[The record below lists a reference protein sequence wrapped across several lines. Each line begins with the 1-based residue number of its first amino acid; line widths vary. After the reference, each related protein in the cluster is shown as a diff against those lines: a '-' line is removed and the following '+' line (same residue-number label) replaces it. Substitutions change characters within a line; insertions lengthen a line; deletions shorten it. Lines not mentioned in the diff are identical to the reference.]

1 MKRFILLICLTAVFS
16 CTREYDVIVAGGGVS
31 ACSAALQAARS
42 GASVLMICEHEWV
55 GGMLTC
61 AGVSAIDGNYNLRG
75 GIFGEFT
82 DSLAARYG
90 GYDALRTG
98 WVSRIQYEPHVGERI
113 LENMIAAQKGITL
126 IKTADVT
133 AIRKRSRGWT
143 VKYDG
148 VSAGSA
154 ACKILMDCTELG
166 DVAAM
171 AGVQYS
177 IGMDAGADTGEEAAA
192 EEANDIIQDLTY
204 VAILKDYGPDADMT
218 IAQPEGYDRSRYA
231 NSCLCSLNTPDFE
244 KGQTL
249 WSPEKMISYGKLPGG
264 KYMINWPIEGNDFY
278 ANVIDGN
285 PEERREAYRQAR
297 NQTLG
302 FIHFIQTELGMKNL
316 GLADDEFPSADRLAL
331 MPYNRE
337 SRRIRGEAFF
347 TVNAAAKPYSFEKP
361 LYRSGIAVGDYAVDH
376 HHFQHPDWKSLP
388 RHIFA
393 PIWAFTVPAG
403 CLIPK
408 DVEDLIVAEKSIS
421 VSNLMNGTTR
431 LQPVVMELGQA
442 AGEIAAQVAAAGI
455 RPREV
460 DIRKVQAAL
469 LDCGCYIQPYRDV
482 PLSDPAF
489 KALQR
494 TGACGILHC
503 TGEYVDWQNKC
514 YIRADDPL
522 YWNELF
528 LEELYGV
535 PFNPYHQ
542 PVDAASFRQLLQ
554 SISAEPAITPLPAD
568 DHILTRK
575 EAAVLIDSSLHPFES
590 FPIGFDGEA
599 K

>member
-1 MKRFILLICLTAVFS
+1 MALFS

-31 ACSAALQAARS
+31 ACSASLQAARS

-55 GGMLTC
+55 GGMLTS

-75 GIFGEFT
+75 GIFAEFT
-82 DSLAARYG
+82 DSLAAHYG
-90 GYDALRTG
+90 GYDSLRTG

-113 LENMIAAQKGITL
+113 LENMLSSQKGITL
-126 IKTADVT
+126 VKSADVT
-133 AIRKRSRGWT
+133 SIRKRARGWR
-143 VKYDG
+143 VEYDG
-148 VSAGSA
+148 SSAGSA
-154 ACKILMDCTELG
+154 GCRILIDCTELG

-171 AGVQYS
+171 VGVQYS
-177 IGMDAGADTGEEAAA
+177 IGMDARETTGEEAAA
-192 EEANDIIQDLTY
+192 ETANDVIQDLTY

-218 IAQPEGYDRSRYA
+218 IPQPDDYDRDNYA
-231 NSCLCSLNTPDFE
+231 NSCLCSLNSTNFE

-278 ANVIDGN
+278 ANVIDST
-285 PEERREAYRQAR
+285 PEQRQEAYRQAR
-297 NQTLG
+297 NRTLG
-302 FIHFIQTELGMKNL
+302 FIHFIQTELGMRNL

-337 SRRIRGEAFF
+337 SRRIKGEAFF
-347 TVNAAAKPYSFEKP
+347 TVNAAADPYSFEKP

-376 HHFQHPDWKSLP
+376 HHFQHPDWKNLP

-408 DVEDLIVAEKSIS
+408 DVDDLIVAEKSIS

-442 AGEIAAQVAAAGI
+442 AGEIAAQAASAGI
-455 RPREV
+455 LPREV
-460 DIRKVQAAL
+460 NVRKIQEAL

-482 PLSDPAF
+482 PRSDSAF

-494 TGACGILHC
+494 IGSCGILHC
-503 TGEYVDWQNKC
+503 TGEYVDWQNRC
-514 YIRADDPL
+514 HIRADEPL
-522 YWNELF
+522 YWDELF
-528 LEELYGV
+528 LEELYGI
-535 PFNPYHQ
+535 PFNPSHSQVY
-542 PVDAASFRQLLQ
+542 AGAFRQLLQ
-554 SISAEPAITPLPAD
+554 GISADMTGIRMPDD

-575 EAAVLIDSSLHPFES
+575 EAAVIIDSSLHPFER
-590 FPIGFDGEA
+590 FPIGFDGELRNLPTDRL
-599 K
+599 